1 MDFPYDNLNCFN
13 MDLDN
18 SYLLTTTSLL
28 CDTILELIDRFLLK
42 PFLRTALE
50 ARELTRNLKVLFDL
64 LFIDPLFFHRPC
76 FDPYRKLVN
85 NNSTPSDLMAPANHD
100 QDLRQLCL

>member
-1 MDFPYDNLNCFN
+1 

-28 CDTILELIDRFLLK
+28 CDTILELIDCFLLK
-42 PFLRTALE
+42 PFLQTALE

-64 LFIDPLFFHRPC
+64 LFIDALFFHRPC
-76 FDPYRKLVN
+76 FKQYRKLVN
-85 NNSTPSDLMAPANHD
+85 NNSTPSDLMAPTNHD
-100 QDLRQLCL
+100 QDLRQLCLLT

>member
-1 MDFPYDNLNCFN
+1 

-42 PFLRTALE
+42 PFLQTALE
-50 ARELTRNLKVLFDL
+50 ACELTRNLKVLFDL
-64 LFIDPLFFHRPC
+64 LFIDPLFFIGHASIRI
-76 FDPYRKLVN
+76 
-85 NNSTPSDLMAPANHD
+85 AN
-100 QDLRQLCL
+100 L